1 MRPRNDE
8 LRFVTNQVYQCATRT
23 APGPSVRC
31 ARRSSPQGVSLTAS
45 SRNLDQLRGHA
56 DADPLGWRPAPGIR
70 CRVPRRH
77 HMDAEEPFAGM
88 VVVIAIGIAVVVGL
102 ILVSV
107 LMV

>member
-1 MRPRNDE
+1 MCYANSARAVR
-8 LRFVTNQVYQCATRT
+8 
-23 APGPSVRC
+23 SVRSTLEPPRRKLNC
-31 ARRSSPQGVSLTAS
+31 VEPQLGSTARACGRRSAWLAS
-45 SRNLDQLRGHA
+45 
-56 DADPLGWRPAPGIR
+56 APGIR